1 MKDRIKIA
9 VSVPPSTSR
18 EEIDRI
24 RCQYKEKYG
33 DCIVNILVCGQES
46 FKENLYNF
54 IKARI
59 KS

>member
-1 MKDRIKIA
+1 MKDRIKIT
-9 VSVPPSTSR
+9 VSVPPNTSR
-18 EEIDRI
+18 DEINHI
-24 RCQYKEKYG
+24 RRGYKEKYG
-33 DCIVNILVCGQES
+33 DCVVNILICGQES